1 MIYEDWGFKRSPFQ
15 QTSLPANEVGS
26 RLLVGRDEQ
35 VEILMRRIDD
45 APKMAILEGLNG
57 IGKTSVVNVAAFRLY
72 RRHLESK
79 GPLYIPCR
87 KVFQLHSD
95 VDLQAFIDDVLIEV
109 AQTLIERK
117 NDLTKTSKGTSLE
130 VLDKWLNSPEIK
142 SYQAGLW
149 VVQGGMQVNSNP
161 GFERGGLRNSIL
173 NVLKQVF
180 PEQGQGGVICCID
193 NLELLQESN
202 KARLLM
208 EQLRDLLLQVQG
220 LCWVLCGAL
229 GITYGV
235 ASSPRLDGYL
245 HRPIELKEMDKSF
258 APAILGSRIEVF
270 ADRENP
276 YLPINQSEFDILY
289 AVVRGNLR
297 TVLSYTDNYC
307 QAVADGDIPKTPD
320 EKRARFFK
328 WLDEEAEAAY
338 KVARTALTPKTLRV
352 FSKATSGTGTF
363 SPGDFEAFGATSMQT
378 FRPYIKSLEDV
389 ALVVSTQDDTDKRRK
404 TIQVTAKG
412 WLVDY
417 YLEQMTQ
424 ADAQYDEMA
433 EKFTYDVEDPDFEL
447 PLDES

>member
-1 MIYEDWGFKRSPFQ
+1 MIYEAWGFKRSPFQ

-35 VEILMRRIDD
+35 VETLMRRIDD

-72 RRHLESK
+72 RRHFESN

-87 KVFQLHSD
+87 KVFQLQPD

-109 AQTLIERK
+109 AQTLIDRRD
-117 NDLTKTSKGTSLE
+117 DLKHSHLGASLNA
-130 VLDKWLNSPEIK
+130 LDKWLNSPELK
-142 SYQAGLW
+142 SYQGGLW
-149 VVQGGMQVNSNP
+149 VVQAGMQVNSNP

-173 NVLKQVF
+173 NVLRQVF

-202 KARLLM
+202 KARHLM
-208 EQLRDLLLQVQG
+208 EQLRDVLLQVQG

-258 APAILGSRIEVF
+258 APTILRSRIEVF
-270 ADRENP
+270 ADRTDP
-276 YLPINQSEFDILY
+276 YLPINQSEFDLLY
-289 AVVRGNLR
+289 GVVRGNLR

-307 QAVADGDIPKTPD
+307 QAVADGTIPTSSA
-320 EKRARFFK
+320 EKRERFFK
-328 WLDEEAEAAY
+328 WLDEEAKAAY
-338 KVARTALTPKTLRV
+338 TVARTALTPKTLRV
-352 FSKATSGTGTF
+352 FNKATSGAGTF
-363 SPGDFEAFGATSMQT
+363 SPGDFEAFGLTSMQT

-389 ALVVSTQDDTDKRRK
+389 SLVVSTQDDTDKRRK

-412 WLVDY
+412 WLLDY
-417 YLEQMTQ
+417 YLDALARADEQYDAMAEILSDQ
-424 ADAQYDEMA
+424 ADES
-433 EKFTYDVEDPDFEL
+433 
-447 PLDES
+447 DESVGQCEE